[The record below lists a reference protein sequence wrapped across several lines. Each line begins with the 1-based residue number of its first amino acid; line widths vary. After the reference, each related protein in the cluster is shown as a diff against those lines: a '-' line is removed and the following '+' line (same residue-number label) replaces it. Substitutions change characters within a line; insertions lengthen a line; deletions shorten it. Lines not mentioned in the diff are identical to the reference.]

1 MDLATHENYLT
12 TNIFQIT
19 VIQCSCLVFILWYF
33 TCSHIKECSSCDF
46 RVLFCYKQTT
56 CLFGMPLYQIPKC
69 KRSRPRHIAFKLRSR
84 FITTS
89 SCIRCCR
96 KCSLFAGVMVLVMH
110 QPLLLRIY
118 ALDGLSSNLSISSSL
133 VASLSYMHG
142 ISLLH
147 KGGGSQ
153 IK

>member
-1 MDLATHENYLT
+1 MISGFSSATNKLH
-12 TNIFQIT
+12 
-19 VIQCSCLVFILWYF
+19 VCLG
-33 TCSHIKECSSCDF
+33 
-46 RVLFCYKQTT
+46 
-56 CLFGMPLYQIPKC
+56 CLFIKSPKC

-133 VASLSYMHG
+133 VASLSYMHE

-153 IK
+153 IKILHCRLAILSGTDPDFQRFLRRGA